1 MSVATEWKNIS
12 CAIIPGLR
20 GEAALNEKVI
30 FSIGND
36 LAKAFAVNSAAL
48 YIKIGRPGC
57 ELGVPRVPT
66 LSVPKV
72 PRQPF

>member
-1 MSVATEWKNIS
+1 V
-12 CAIIPGLR
+12 
-20 GEAALNEKVI
+20 NEEVI
-30 FSIGND
+30 FSIVND

-48 YIKIGRPGC
+48 YIEMGRPGC
-57 ELGVPRVPT
+57 EVGVPRVPT